1 MQDTWLFVCRF
12 GRTPGVA
19 VAYSRLAVHEEV
31 TFTSADVTLRQL
43 RYFVVLGEELNYRR
57 AAERLF
63 ITQPALS
70 TAIKQ
75 LEHQVGVPLFIRTTR
90 EVALTE
96 LGAAWLPVVRDA
108 LHGVDA
114 AVEDLVSLSRRN
126 RRIRLGYLIG
136 TGADVL
142 FRLVRHF
149 EATYPEISVEPKE
162 FDFNDPTAGLA
173 DRTTEVALIRPP
185 VDLPEHRM
193 LILDAEDWVACLPR
207 DHRLARRSEVSIA
220 ELLDDPIVV
229 APPSAGRWR
238 DYWMA
243 MDARDGKPP
252 TIAAVAA
259 TYEEE
264 TTTIARGLGISFTS
278 EASARLYNRQGIVY
292 VPIVD
297 RRRNY
302 TALAWDPAHLSEDAA
317 ALIRQVRDEWVFEEG
332 QAVER
337 LATYF

>member
-1 MQDTWLFVCRF
+1 M
-12 GRTPGVA
+12 
-19 VAYSRLAVHEEV
+19 
-31 TFTSADVTLRQL
+31 
-43 RYFVVLGEELNYRR
+43 RYFAVLGEELNYRR

-75 LEHQVGVPLFIRTTR
+75 LEHQTGVTLFRRNTR
-90 EVALTE
+90 AVALTD
-96 LGAAWLPVVRDA
+96 LGMVWLPRVQDA
-108 LHGVDA
+108 LRGVDA
-114 AVEDLVSLSRRN
+114 AVDDLIEMSRRD

-149 EATYPEISVEPKE
+149 ETAYPEISVEPRE
-162 FDFNDPTAGLA
+162 FDFSDPTAGLA
-173 DRTTEVALIRPP
+173 DGTTEVAIIRPP

-193 LILDAEDWVACLPR
+193 LILDAENWVACLPR
-207 DHRLARRSEVSIA
+207 DHRLAHRSELSIA

-229 APPSAGRWR
+229 APGSAGRWR

-243 MDARDGKPP
+243 TDARDGKPP

-278 EASARLYNRQGIVY
+278 EASARLYGRQGIVY

-302 TALAWDPAHLSEDAA
+302 TALAWHPARLSEDAA
-317 ALIRQVRDEWVFEEG
+317 SLIRQVYDEWDFDEG
-332 QAVER
+332 HAVER
-337 LATYF
+337 PATYY

>member
-1 MQDTWLFVCRF
+1 VR
-12 GRTPGVA
+12 V
-19 VAYSRLAVHEEV
+19 
-31 TFTSADVTLRQL
+31 SADVTLRQL
-43 RYFVVLGEELNYRR
+43 RYFVALGEELNYRR
-57 AAERLF
+57 ASERLF

-75 LEHQVGVPLFIRTTR
+75 LEHQTGVTLFRRNTR

-96 LGAAWLPVVRDA
+96 LGAAWLPTVREA
-108 LHGVDA
+108 LRSVDA
-114 AVEDLVSLSRRN
+114 AVDDLASMVRRN

-149 EATYPEISVEPKE
+149 EAAYPEISVESKE
-162 FDFNDPTAGLA
+162 FDFSDPTAGLA
-173 DRTTEVALIRPP
+173 DGSTEVALIRPP

-193 LILDAEDWVACLPR
+193 LILDSETWVTCLPR
-207 DHRLARRSEVSIA
+207 DHRLAHRSEVRIA

-229 APPSAGRWR
+229 APGTAGRWR

-243 MDARDGKPP
+243 MDARDGIPP
-252 TIAAVAA
+252 TIAAIAA

-278 EASARLYNRQGIVY
+278 ESIARLYNRQGIVY

-297 RRRNY
+297 RRHSY
-302 TALAWDPAHLSEDAA
+302 TALAWHPARLGEDAA
-317 ALIRQVRDEWVFEEG
+317 ALIRQVRDEWSFDEG
-332 QAVER
+332 QSMER
-337 LATYF
+337 PATYS

>member
-1 MQDTWLFVCRF
+1 M
-12 GRTPGVA
+12 
-19 VAYSRLAVHEEV
+19 
-31 TFTSADVTLRQL
+31 
-43 RYFVVLGEELNYRR
+43 RYFVVLGEELNFRR
-57 AAERLF
+57 AAEKLF

-70 TAIKQ
+70 TAIKA
-75 LEHQVGVPLFIRTTR
+75 LENQTGTTLLR
-90 EVALTE
+90 RNTRQVALTDV
-96 LGAAWLPVVRDA
+96 GAAFLPV
-108 LHGVDA
+108 
-114 AVEDLVSLSRRN
+114 AVEALRVVDSAVDDLVAQARRN

-149 EATYPEISVEPKE
+149 EAAHPEIIVETKE
-162 FDFNDPTAGLA
+162 FDFSDPTAGLA
-173 DRTTEVALIRPP
+173 DRTTEVAIIRPP

-193 LILDAEDWVACLPR
+193 LILDSEDWVACLPR
-207 DHRLARRSEVSIA
+207 DHRFAGRNEVSIA

-229 APPSAGRWR
+229 APGSAGRWR

-243 MDARDGKPP
+243 MDARDGTPP
-252 TIAAVAA
+252 TIAAVAS

-264 TTTIARGLGISFTS
+264 TTTVARGLGISFTS
-278 EASARLYNRQGIVY
+278 EASARLYNRQGIAY

-302 TALAWDPAHLSEDAA
+302 TALAWHPARLSDEAA
-317 ALIRQVRDEWVFEEG
+317 AIIRQVHDEWSFEEG

-337 LATYF
+337 PATYY

>member
-1 MQDTWLFVCRF
+1 MDGGL
-12 GRTPGVA
+12 P
-19 VAYSRLAVHEEV
+19 
-31 TFTSADVTLRQL
+31 TSADVTLRQL
-43 RYFVVLGEELNYRR
+43 RYFAVLGEELNYRR
-57 AAERLF
+57 AAEKLF

-75 LEHQVGVPLFIRTTR
+75 LEHQTGVTLLRRNTR
-90 EVALTE
+90 GVTLTE
-96 LGAAWLPVVRDA
+96 SGAAFLPT
-108 LHGVDA
+108 
-114 AVEDLVSLSRRN
+114 AVEALRAVDMAIADLIASTKRN
-126 RRIRLGYLIG
+126 RSVRLGYLIG

-142 FRLVRHF
+142 FRLVRYF
-149 EATYPEISVEPKE
+149 EAAYPEIRVEPRE
-162 FDFNDPTAGLA
+162 FDFSDPTAGLG
-173 DRTTEVALIRPP
+173 DGTTEVAIIRPP

-207 DHRLARRSEVSIA
+207 DHRFAHRTEVAIA

-229 APPSAGRWR
+229 APGSAGRWR

-243 MDARDGKPP
+243 MDARDGTPP

-264 TTTIARGLGISFTS
+264 TTTVARGLGISFTS

-292 VPIVD
+292 VPIID

-302 TALAWDPAHLSEDAA
+302 TALAWHPGRLSNDADS
-317 ALIRQVRDEWVFEEG
+317 LIRQVRDEWSFEDG
-332 QAVER
+332 QSPER
-337 LATYF
+337 PATFF

>member
-1 MQDTWLFVCRF
+1 
-12 GRTPGVA
+12 
-19 VAYSRLAVHEEV
+19 
-31 TFTSADVTLRQL
+31 LRQL

-96 LGAAWLPVVRDA
+96 FGAAWLPTVRDA
-108 LHGVDA
+108 LAGVDS

-149 EATYPEISVEPKE
+149 EAAYPEISVEPKE
-162 FDFNDPTAGLA
+162 FDFSDPTAGLA

-193 LILDAEDWVACLPR
+193 LILDAEYWVACLPR
-207 DHRLARRSEVSIA
+207 DHRFAKRSEVAIA

-229 APPSAGRWR
+229 APSSAGRWR

-243 MDARDGKPP
+243 MDAREGKPP
-252 TIAAVAA
+252 IIAAVAA

-278 EASARLYNRQGIVY
+278 EASARLYNRQGISY

-302 TALAWDPAHLSEDAA
+302 TALAWDPAHLSDDAG
-317 ALIRQVRDEWVFEEG
+317 ALIRQVRDEWVFDEG
-332 QAVER
+332 QSAER
-337 LATYF
+337 PATYF

>member
-1 MQDTWLFVCRF
+1 M
-12 GRTPGVA
+12 
-19 VAYSRLAVHEEV
+19 
-31 TFTSADVTLRQL
+31 
-43 RYFVVLGEELNYRR
+43 LGEELNYRR

-75 LEHQVGVPLFIRTTR
+75 LEHQFGVELFTR
-90 EVALTE
+90 STRGVALTDV
-96 LGAAWLPVVRDA
+96 GATFLP
-108 LHGVDA
+108 A
-114 AVEDLVSLSRRN
+114 AVEALRGVDSAISDLVTLASRN

-142 FRLVRHF
+142 FRLIRHF
-149 EATYPEISVEPKE
+149 EAAYPEISIEPRE
-162 FDFNDPTAGLA
+162 FDFSDPTAGLA
-173 DRTTEVALIRPP
+173 GGTTEVAIIRPP

-193 LILDAEDWVACLPR
+193 LILDSEDWVACLPR
-207 DHRLARRSEVSIA
+207 DHRLASRSEVAIS

-229 APPSAGRWR
+229 APTTAGRWR

-243 MDARDGKPP
+243 MDAREGRPP
-252 TIAAVAA
+252 TIAATAA

-264 TTTIARGLGISFTS
+264 TTTVARGLGISFTS

-292 VPIVD
+292 VPIID

-302 TALAWDPAHLSEDAA
+302 TALAWQPTRLTKDAT
-317 ALIRQVRDEWVFEEG
+317 ALIQQVRDEWSFEDG
-332 QAVER
+332 QAEER
-337 LATYF
+337 PATYY

>member
-1 MQDTWLFVCRF
+1 MRVRPL
-12 GRTPGVA
+12 GPKEGA
-19 VAYSRLAVHEEV
+19 
-31 TFTSADVTLRQL
+31 TSADVTLRQL

-70 TAIKQ
+70 TAIKA
-75 LEHQVGVPLFIRTTR
+75 LEHQFGIALFTRNTR

-96 LGAAWLPVVRDA
+96 FGTAWLPQVRTA
-108 LHGVDA
+108 LRGVDA
-114 AVEDLVSLSRRN
+114 AVDNLVALSRSN

-136 TGADVL
+136 TGADIL

-149 EATYPEISVEPKE
+149 EAAYPEIRVESKE
-162 FDFNDPTAGLA
+162 FDFSDPTAGLA
-173 DRTTEVALIRPP
+173 DGSTELAIIRPP

-207 DHRLARRSEVSIA
+207 DHPLAQRSEVRIG
-220 ELLDDPIVV
+220 ELLNDPIVV
-229 APPSAGRWR
+229 APGTAGRWR

-243 MDARDGKPP
+243 MDARDGTPP
-252 TIAAVAA
+252 NIAAIAA

-264 TTTIARGLGISFTS
+264 TTTVARGVGISFTS
-278 EASARLYNRQGIVY
+278 EASARLYNRPGIAY

-302 TALAWDPAHLSEDAA
+302 TALAWHPGRLSADAA
-317 ALIRQVRDEWVFEEG
+317 LLIGQVADEWSFDEG
-332 QAVER
+332 PSMEQP
-337 LATYF
+337 ATYF

>member
-1 MQDTWLFVCRF
+1 M
-12 GRTPGVA
+12 
-19 VAYSRLAVHEEV
+19 
-31 TFTSADVTLRQL
+31 
-43 RYFVVLGEELNYRR
+43 LGEELNYRR

-70 TAIKQ
+70 TAIKA
-75 LEHQVGVPLFIRTTR
+75 LEHQTGVTLFRRNTR
-90 EVALTE
+90 AVALTD
-96 LGAAWLPVVRDA
+96 LGAVWLPRVRDA
-108 LHGVDA
+108 LRGVDA
-114 AVEDLVSLSRRN
+114 AVDDLIATSMRD

-149 EATYPEISVEPKE
+149 ETAYPEITVEPKE
-162 FDFNDPTAGLA
+162 FDFSDPTAGLA
-173 DRTTEVALIRPP
+173 GGTTEVAIIRPP

-193 LILDAEDWVACLPR
+193 LILDAENWVACLPR
-207 DHRLARRSEVSIA
+207 DHRLAHRSELSIA

-229 APPSAGRWR
+229 APGSAGRWR

-243 MDARDGKPP
+243 TDARNGKPP

-278 EASARLYNRQGIVY
+278 EASARLYDRQGIAY

-297 RRRNY
+297 RPRNY
-302 TALAWDPAHLSEDAA
+302 TALAWHPDGLSDDAS
-317 ALIRQVRDEWVFEEG
+317 ALIRQVREEWRFGEG
-332 QAVER
+332 QSVER
-337 LATYF
+337 PATYF

>member
-1 MQDTWLFVCRF
+1 M
-12 GRTPGVA
+12 
-19 VAYSRLAVHEEV
+19 
-31 TFTSADVTLRQL
+31 
-43 RYFVVLGEELNYRR
+43 RYFAVLGEELNYRR

-63 ITQPALS
+63 ISQPALS

-75 LEHQVGVPLFIRTTR
+75 LEHQTGAVLFTRTTR
-90 EVALTE
+90 EVALT
-96 LGAAWLPVVRDA
+96 AAGSTWLPRVQEA
-108 LHGVDA
+108 LRNVDA
-114 AVEDLVSLSRRN
+114 CVDDLVTASRRD

-149 EATYPEISVEPKE
+149 ESNFPEITVEPRE

-173 DRTTEVALIRPP
+173 DGITEVAIIRPP

-193 LILDAEDWVACLPR
+193 LILDAESWVACLPR
-207 DHRLARRSEVSIA
+207 DHRLAERADVSIT

-229 APPSAGRWR
+229 APGSAGRWR

-259 TYEEE
+259 TYEVE
-264 TTTIARGLGISFTS
+264 TTTVARGLGISFTS
-278 EASARLYNRQGIVY
+278 EASARLYGRQGIVY
-292 VPIVD
+292 VPITD
-297 RRRNY
+297 RPRNY
-302 TALAWDPAHLSEDAA
+302 TALAWHPGRLSEDAA
-317 ALIRQVRDEWVFEEG
+317 ALIRQVHDEWSFGEG
-332 QAVER
+332 QSLER
-337 LATYF
+337 PATYY

>member
-1 MQDTWLFVCRF
+1 M
-12 GRTPGVA
+12 A
-19 VAYSRLAVHEEV
+19 
-31 TFTSADVTLRQL
+31 TSALHHGVTLRQL
-43 RYFVVLGEELNYRR
+43 RYFSVLGEELNYRR

-75 LEHQVGVPLFIRTTR
+75 LEHQFGVVLFTRNTR
-90 EVALTE
+90 EVALTDI
-96 LGAAWLPVVRDA
+96 GTAWLPQVRLA
-108 LHGVDA
+108 LQGVDS
-114 AVEDLVSLSRRN
+114 AVDDLVALSQSDRH
-126 RRIRLGYLIG
+126 IRLGYLIG

-149 EATYPEISVEPKE
+149 EAAYPEISVEPKE
-162 FDFNDPTAGLA
+162 FDFSDPTAGLA
-173 DRTTEVALIRPP
+173 DGSTEVAIIRPP

-193 LILDAEDWVACLPR
+193 LILDSENWVACLPR
-207 DHRLARRSEVSIA
+207 DHPLASRAEVSIT

-229 APPSAGRWR
+229 APGSAGRWR

-243 MDARDGKPP
+243 MDARNGTPP
-252 TIAAVAA
+252 TIAAIAA

-278 EASARLYNRQGIVY
+278 DAIVRLYNRPGIAY

-297 RRRNY
+297 RPRNY
-302 TALAWDPAHLSEDAA
+302 TALAWHPARLSNDAA
-317 ALIRQVRDEWVFEEG
+317 LLIRQVHDEWSFEEG
-332 QAVER
+332 QAVQR
-337 LATYF
+337 PATYF

>member
-1 MQDTWLFVCRF
+1 
-12 GRTPGVA
+12 
-19 VAYSRLAVHEEV
+19 
-31 TFTSADVTLRQL
+31 
-43 RYFVVLGEELNYRR
+43 LNYRR

-75 LEHQVGVPLFIRTTR
+75 LEHQIGVALFTRSTR

-96 LGAAWLPVVRDA
+96 VAAAWLPTVRDA
-108 LHGVDA
+108 LGGVDS
-114 AVEDLVSLSRRN
+114 AVEDLVAMSRRN

-149 EATYPEISVEPKE
+149 EASYPEISLETKE
-162 FDFNDPTAGLA
+162 FDFSDPTAGLA

-193 LILDAEDWVACLPR
+193 LLLDAEDWVACLPR
-207 DHRLARRSEVSIA
+207 DHRLAQRSEVSIA

-229 APPSAGRWR
+229 APASAGRWR

-243 MDARDGKPP
+243 MDARDSKPP

-278 EASARLYNRQGIVY
+278 EASARLYNRQGIAY

-302 TALAWDPAHLSEDAA
+302 TALAWDPAHVSDDAA
-317 ALIRQVRDEWVFEEG
+317 ALIRQVRNEWVFEEG
-332 QAVER
+332 RATER
-337 LATYF
+337 PATYF